1 VLAALGCGGKPPAP
15 VPVAGSPPPQEP
27 IKPFAVVPFAGQR
40 VAVTPLTLVVALDTL
55 AEVAPFAARPAALA
69 WADSIVAAVLTA
81 RGPEVNWVLPPELR
95 KVARRAPTVA
105 PDPDRM
111 GQSIMRENA
120 VETIPDPLRSNL
132 RSLMALVGGRFVF
145 IPAVITVLPEQSG
158 MVRAEVSLVLA
169 DTRTGK
175 VIWRTLT
182 WGVGSTPSRALGVAM
197 EAVLPP

>member
-1 VLAALGCGGKPPAP
+1 MAALACGGKAPTP
-15 VPVAGSPPPQEP
+15 VPVAGSPPPREP
-27 IKPFAVVPFAGQR
+27 IKPFVVIPFAGQQ

-55 AEVAPFAARPAALA
+55 AQMAPFTARPLALA
-69 WADSIVAAVLTA
+69 WADSIVGAILAG

-111 GQSIMRENA
+111 GQSLMRENA
-120 VETIPDPLRSNL
+120 LETVPDPLRSNL
-132 RSLMALVGGRFVF
+132 RALMALVGGRFVF
-145 IPAVITVLPEQSG
+145 IPAVVTVLPERSG
-158 MVRAEVSLVLA
+158 LVRAEVSLVLV

-182 WGVGSTPSRALGVAM
+182 WGVGPTPTRALTDAM